1 MHAARS
7 GDPKHLVHK
16 TNLSAPFR
24 HQTMIS
30 QIFPTLKTA
39 ALLDRGFLSF
49 YPPEETAPFFLWP
62 CSLFACGGIWF
73 ASRSIASLI
82 CGSVLADKATS
93 IAIKAVWVNCISSS
107 LDTISKSSVAFG
119 PLSTDCSS
127 AIAIS
132 RFCVLDPSPHSLNA

>member
-1 MHAARS
+1 
-7 GDPKHLVHK
+7 
-16 TNLSAPFR
+16 
-24 HQTMIS
+24 MIS

-49 YPPEETAPFFLWP
+49 YPPEETAPFF
-62 CSLFACGGIWF
+62 SLAVQSLRVRGGIWF

-132 RFCVLDPSPHSLNA
+132 RFYVLDPSPHSLNA